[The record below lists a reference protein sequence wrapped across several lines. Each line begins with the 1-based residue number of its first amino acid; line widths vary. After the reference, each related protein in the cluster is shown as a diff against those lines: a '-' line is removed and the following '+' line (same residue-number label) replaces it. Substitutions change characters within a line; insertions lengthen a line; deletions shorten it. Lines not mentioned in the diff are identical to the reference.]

1 MVFIILVIIG
11 LWLIFVDYNI
21 LVLYVLFLFLLLENI
36 LKLRK
41 EGVLWNW
48 ELEVRCLVL
57 LLYYRVNKYL
67 LYFNLSYF
75 FC

>member
-48 ELEVRCLVL
+48 ELEVRCFVL

-67 LYFNLSYF
+67 LYILI
-75 FC
+75 